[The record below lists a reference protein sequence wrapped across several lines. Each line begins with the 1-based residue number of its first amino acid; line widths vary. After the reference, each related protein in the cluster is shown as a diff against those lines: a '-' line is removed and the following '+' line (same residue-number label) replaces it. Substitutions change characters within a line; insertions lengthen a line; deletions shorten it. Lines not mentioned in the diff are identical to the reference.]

1 MWLTEPTNPLTTRVV
16 VNRIWQHL
24 FGEGIV
30 NTVDNFG
37 VNGGVPTNP
46 ELLDYLANK
55 FVQDGWSFKKLIR
68 ELVLSRTYQLSSAA
82 DPAALA
88 IDPAN
93 KLHWRHSPRRLEAEE
108 IRDSVLALAGQLTLG
123 RPATSPANELPVIE
137 IRNNGPEAKN
147 ILSFAAQSKHRSVYL
162 PLVRGIVP
170 GALEVFDFAEQ
181 GMVTGKRTNTTVAPQ
196 ALFMLND
203 AFVRAY
209 ALELAQKLSAESSLT
224 SGGRIAKAYRLILNR
239 QPIVQ
244 ETEQALA
251 FLSDYKAQFAQLQ
264 TPTAIRWWPPMNR
277 PSPRAQ
283 LPLRVRLQVQPVAA
297 PAAGAAGT
305 TASAPAVP
313 VAAPEDSRD
322 SEFDPDSLAVD
333 APKDPELAALAAF
346 VQALWSSGEF
356 RYVR

>member
-1 MWLTEPTNPLTTRVV
+1 
-16 VNRIWQHL
+16 L

-37 VNGGVPTNP
+37 VNGGVPSNP

-68 ELVLSRTYQLSSAA
+68 ELVLSRTYQLSSVANSE
-82 DPAALA
+82 ALA

-93 KLHWRHSPRRLEAEE
+93 KLQWRHSPRRLEAEE
-108 IRDSVLALAGQLTLG
+108 IRDSVLALAGQLTPG
-123 RPATSPANELPVIE
+123 RPETSPANELPVIE

-209 ALELAQKLSAESSLT
+209 SIEFARKLHAESSV
-224 SGGRIAKAYRLILNR
+224 SAEGRIAKAYRLILNR
-239 QPIVQ
+239 QPIAG
-244 ETEQALA
+244 ETKQALS

-264 TPTAIRWWPPMNR
+264 SPAPN
-277 PSPRAQ
+277 PSLAVNETSESESP
-283 LPLRVRLQVQPVAA
+283 AA
-297 PAAGAAGT
+297 AAGTSAGASPAAKPKNATSAGTGAAGAT
-305 TASAPAVP
+305 NQAPAVP

-322 SEFDPDSLAVD
+322 SEFNPDSLAVD
-333 APKDPELAALAAF
+333 APSDPELAALSAF
-346 VQALWSSGEF
+346 VQALWASGEF